1 MLRVGP
7 NTSVKMECSLS
18 LDSGMVIESSQEKEP
33 VQFRYGSGKI
43 LPKLE
48 EELVGLF
55 MGEEKEVTLS
65 PSEAYGEI
73 NPKLI
78 QIIPISVF
86 PRDAEIKVGQVFQ
99 MVDND
104 GKSRLY
110 YVRKIEGDHVT
121 VDFNHPLAG
130 RILHFHI
137 VIRDVQNI
145 L

>member
-1 MLRVGP
+1 
-7 NTSVKMECSLS
+7 MEYSLS
-18 LDSGMVIESSQEKEP
+18 LDSGTVIESSQGKGS

-48 EELVGLF
+48 EELIGLSI
-55 MGEEKEVTLS
+55 GEEKEVTLS

-73 NPKLI
+73 NHKLI

-86 PRDAEIKVGQVFQ
+86 SGDAEIKVGQVFQ
-99 MVDND
+99 TVDNA
-104 GKSRLY
+104 GKSRLC

-130 RILHFHI
+130 RSLHFHV